1 MRTWKKK
8 DILRRAADRLENPQ
22 ADKMS
27 RQEMSAIAREIRQ
40 LRNAAV
46 HHDRDDAVP
55 RSAYALDEEDDD
67 A

>member
-1 MRTWKKK
+1 
-8 DILRRAADRLENPQ
+8 
-22 ADKMS
+22 MS